1 MLAAL
6 AALLVC
12 QLAGEAIVRAA
23 ALPVPGPVLG
33 MVLLFLAML
42 MRAPLPKELGTTSDG
57 LLKHLS
63 LLFVPAGVGVVQN
76 LATLGHEGG
85 RLIAVVVLATII
97 ALAVTALTFEYLA
110 RYLGVDEAAADHHET
125 GATEAG
131 GPKVG
136 ER

>member
-23 ALPVPGPVLG
+23 ALPLPGPVLG
-33 MVLLFLAML
+33 MALLFGLMLA
-42 MRAPLPKELGTTSDG
+42 RAPLPKAVGSTADG

-76 LATLGHEGG
+76 LARLGQDGV
-85 RLIAVVVLATII
+85 RLIAVVVLGTII

-110 RYLGVDEAAADHHET
+110 RFMGVDETAADHDGT
-125 GATEAG
+125 
-131 GPKVG
+131 PPP
-136 ER
+136 

>member
-23 ALPVPGPVLG
+23 ALPLPGPVLG
-33 MVLLFLAML
+33 MALLFLAML
-42 MRAPLPKELGTTSDG
+42 VRAPLPKEIDSTADG

-76 LATLGHEGG
+76 LHALGSEGL
-85 RLIAVVVLATII
+85 RLIAVVVLGTII

-110 RYLGVDEAAADHHET
+110 RFMGVDETAADQDGT
-125 GATEAG
+125 
-131 GPKVG
+131 PPP
-136 ER
+136 

>member
-23 ALPVPGPVLG
+23 GLPLPGPVVG
-33 MVLLFLAML
+33 MALLFLAML
-42 MRAPLPKELGTTSDG
+42 TRAPLPKEIGSTADG

-76 LATLGHEGG
+76 LHALGNEGL
-85 RLIAVVVLATII
+85 RLIAVVVLGTII

-110 RYLGVDEAAADHHET
+110 RFMGVDETAADHDGT
-125 GATEAG
+125 Q
-131 GPKVG
+131 PP
-136 ER
+136 